1 MLKLNRMIIVKKLPF
16 VQLVGDQPICA
27 PITPFHNKNIGSS
40 DNIIPV
46 FEGFLIQSVFISS
59 NNKRCAVSGLPDITV
74 LTGTIADISVDQ
86 AIRGK
91 HYGRI
96 LRALQLR

>member
-46 FEGFLIQSVFISS
+46 FLIQSVFISS
-59 NNKRCAVSGLPDITV
+59 NNKRCAGSGLPDITV